1 MLFHVK
7 ICGVTTPDD
16 AAAVAAAGADAIGL
30 NFVAGSPRALG
41 IEQARAVSAAV
52 PAGVLKVG
60 VFAGASAA
68 EIRRIVTAVGLD
80 AVQLHGHL
88 AGDGP
93 GVDPPERCAELVGL
107 TVIRAVRME
116 SPGQAGRLS
125 HGARAVRPSEVPTS
139 PTVGQASRLS
149 EVPTSPTVGQ
159 ASRLSEVPTSPT
171 VGQASRLSE
180 SPPTPPEDP
189 LAAAR
194 AWLAAASALGSPPTM
209 VIVDAPV
216 TRGTAAGQLGGTGAT
231 VDWAALAAAQPL
243 GLPTALAGGLA
254 PDTVAHA
261 ISVSK
266 AAAVDAAS
274 GVESAPG
281 RKDPAKVRA
290 FVAAAR
296 TAIGATAKPR

>member
-159 ASRLSEVPTSPT
+159 ASRLSE
-171 VGQASRLSE
+171 